1 MKETKSQRDKESK
14 SQRDKE
20 TKRQRDKE
28 SKSQRDKETKR
39 LRVKES
45 KRRGLPQP
53 LPKGKGF
60 VAALMHRTW
69 GAFWES
75 KRQRDKE
82 SKSQRDKESKSQKV
96 KKSKRQRDKESKRQR
111 VKESKRL
118 RVKKTK
124 SQRDKGSLREGST
137 PLELCQSKVKTYVNL
152 LHNDLL
158 VADDIEAGGQS
169 AEVRVSGGQDADGAS
184 EGVHHANCS
193 FLLVSDGGAN
203 GRG

>member
-1 MKETKSQRDKESK
+1 MPINCLVNQKDKK
-14 SQRDKE
+14 
-20 TKRQRDKE
+20 TKRG
-28 SKSQRDKETKR
+28 
-39 LRVKES
+39 
-45 KRRGLPQP
+45 GLPQP

-75 KRQRDKE
+75 K
-82 SKSQRDKESKSQKV
+82 SQRVE
-96 KKSKRQRDKESKRQR
+96 KSKRQR
-111 VKESKRL
+111 V
-118 RVKKTK
+118 
-124 SQRDKGSLREGST
+124 KGSLREGST
-137 PLELCQSKVKTYVNL
+137 PLELCQSKVKTYANL